1 MDTRRPNAE
10 KEKEARAQEGQEDS
24 KADLTKEPDKAKVH
38 VGRVE
43 DLMYS
48 PSARKGRGKEKE
60 KANGFLRLRKERS
73 SGRCSKSRKDA
84 NMAKAIPESIEK
96 VRARCVIMS

>member
-24 KADLTKEPDKAKVH
+24 RADLAKEQDKAKVH

-60 KANGFLRLRKERS
+60 KANGVLRLRKER
-73 SGRCSKSRKDA
+73 KEA
-84 NMAKAIPESIEK
+84 NMAKASPESMEK